1 MERSISDRS
10 ILDRFCT
17 EFCTVVDKHAKYIIV
32 SGFIAIAAGRTRA
45 TEDIDMIL
53 EPVEKTTFSKL
64 HGALV
69 EHGFVCMQSDSA
81 DILYDDYLTKKA
93 AIRYTYKNRHV
104 PEMEVKFAKD
114 QLDLLQLQSRTKIP
128 QTGLDVW
135 FGSVEMTIAF
145 KEDYLKSDKDLED
158 ARHLRIVFTV
168 DERKI
173 NECKK
178 LIRRYR

>member
-17 EFCTVVDKHAKYIIV
+17 EFCAIVDKHAKYIIV

-53 EPVEKTTFSKL
+53 EPINKTRFTRL
-64 HGALV
+64 HTELV
-69 EHGFVCMQSDSA
+69 ERGFTCMQSDNPTV
-81 DILYDDYLTKKA
+81 LYDDYLKQKTS
-93 AIRYTYKNRHV
+93 IRYTYQDKHA

-114 QLDLLQLQSRTKIP
+114 QLDLLQLQGRIKIP
-128 QTGLDVW
+128 QTWLDVW
-135 FGSVEMTIAF
+135 FGSIEMTIAF

-158 ARHLRIVFTV
+158 ARHLRIVFEP

-178 LIRRYR
+178 LIRMYR